1 MSRTLNANTKTAL
14 EATTVSPRIMIKAMF
29 DTPVYVWTGEQDKS
43 YNSNT
48 YIGGG
53 SIIGFDGVE
62 ETSDMGATGIT
73 LTLALSSDG
82 VTSDLLTKA
91 ITDDYQGNSI
101 TIYLATVA
109 QQTENFLGAPVQL
122 FNGYIDQMTAQ
133 DDGEVAV
140 LTLTAESNLLRLGRT
155 FTRVYTDE
163 DQKYHFP
170 DDKGLEF
177 VAAIQEQESIWGR
190 NA

>member
-1 MSRTLNANTKTAL
+1 MARTLNTNTVNAL
-14 EATTVSPRIMIKAMF
+14 GNTTVSPRIMIKAMF
-29 DTPVYVWTGEQDKS
+29 DTPVYVWTGEQETS
-43 YNSNT
+43 YLGDT
-48 YIGGG
+48 YITGG

-73 LTLALSSDG
+73 LSLALSSDN

-101 TIYLATVA
+101 TIYLALVA
-109 QQTENFLGAPVQL
+109 QATEGFLGAPFKL
-122 FNGYIDQMTAQ
+122 FDGYINQITAE
-133 DDGEVAV
+133 DDGEVAL
-140 LTLTAESNLLRLGRT
+140 LTLTAESNLLRLGRK
-155 FTRVYTDE
+155 FTRTYTDE

-170 DDKGLEF
+170 NDDGLEF

-190 NA
+190 NG